1 MKKRILGLVV
11 LLTCFGIAQAKVL
24 LTENFDYPVGTN
36 LTDAANWSDV
46 ATKSNSKIKVMDGAM
61 TYPGYQ
67 SVVVG
72 NAIQLNTGKFQ
83 DVKVSI
89 EQTTQTIAYSMLINV
104 SEATDAGDLV
114 FALQSGAGGFFGT
127 KDVLPL
133 AIKAGSSDNKFVMGT
148 CYSGSNTR
156 MITYTTQEFD
166 YNTDYLVVVE
176 YEIVPAGDMDDHVR
190 LFVNETNHAR
200 PILNLYGVD
209 LGTEVSTT
217 DGFSAF
223 QIYQGK
229 NFSGNGPQMT
239 IDALRIFTDW
249 NDVFAPA
256 APTPEISINPASEMN
271 FRSMVCGI
279 ERTKEITISGKNL
292 TAPIELSGLSS
303 IFTLSKSTISID
315 EAQADGGC
323 KVQITLNPTQGSP
336 ESGSSEEL
344 SISTKDGQPLVMT
357 LKWYATA
364 TTQFDN
370 IKAYKEAG
378 QAIST
383 AYLIKSAMTVTLRFE
398 LPSPTD
404 TPYKCVCVQDATGA
418 LILRDDVGALS
429 TSLAIG
435 DQFPYLY
442 GFAKHDLG
450 TIYFSPSL
458 EIETTKAEVVTPVD
472 VTIKELQANPTQY
485 TGMLVRLE
493 KCRFT
498 PSKPITNFE
507 LKSYVKVAQGE
518 DYLTLRMFAGTDYL
532 GEAIPSYGTVVG
544 CIITGD
550 GRRMAMR
557 TKEDIIDIP
566 NAVEDVQSASV
577 KMWTSNGTLFIDN
590 EGKRVEIYDIFGRLV
605 KTSYQNK
612 IQLDNGAYIVKC
624 NAQYTK
630 IVIQ

>member
-11 LLTCFGIAQAKVL
+11 LLLCLGVTQAKVL
-24 LTENFDYPVGTN
+24 LTENFDYAVGTN

-46 ATKSNSKIKVMDGAM
+46 STTSKSKIKLLDGAM
-61 TYPGYQ
+61 TYTGYQ
-67 SVVVG
+67 PVAIG

-104 SEATDAGDLV
+104 TQATDAGDLV

-133 AIKAGSSDNKFVMGT
+133 AIKAASTDNKFVMGT
-148 CYSGSNTR
+148 CYSSSNTK

-166 YNTDYLVVVE
+166 YNTDYLIVVE
-176 YEIVPAGDMDDHVR
+176 YEIVPTGDMDDHVR
-190 LFVNETNHAR
+190 LFVNEINHAR

-229 NFSGNGPQMT
+229 NFSDNGPQMT
-239 IDALRIFTDW
+239 IDALKIFTDW

-256 APTPEISINPASEMN
+256 APTPEISITPASEMN

-303 IFTLSKSTISID
+303 LFTLSKSTISID

-323 KVQITLNPTQGSP
+323 KVQVTLNPTQGSP

-344 SISTKDGQPLVMT
+344 MISTQGGQSVVMT

-378 QAIST
+378 QALST

-429 TSLAIG
+429 SSLEIG

-458 EIETTKAEVVTPVD
+458 EIETVKADVVSPID
-472 VTIKELQANPTQY
+472 VTIKEIQANPIQY
-485 TGMLVRLE
+485 TGMLVRLD

-498 PSKPITNFE
+498 PSKAITTFE
-507 LKSYVKVAQGE
+507 LKSYLKVAQGE

-532 GEAIPSYGTVVG
+532 GETIPSSGEVVG

-557 TKEDIIDIP
+557 TKEDIKDIP
-566 NAVEDVQSASV
+566 NALETIESISV
-577 KMWTSNGTLFIDN
+577 KMWTSNGILFVDN
-590 EGKRVEIYDIFGRLV
+590 EGSRVDIYDTYGRLV
-605 KTSYQNK
+605 NSSSQNK
-612 IQLDNGAYIVKC
+612 IHLESGVYIVKC
-624 NAQYTK
+624 NSQFTK